1 MGSGAPPPRIIA
13 FIGTNDVGINNFV
26 TNDQREGV
34 SLPDVTDCQLDRV
47 RVLHALSTR
56 NFAVNSLV
64 PLQLMGL

>member
-1 MGSGAPPPRIIA
+1 MI